1 MYFQRKNRSDRDVL
15 FIYLLLQINLFP
27 VPATKEQCLAG
38 CETRVSLQSDLVF
51 HEENCFY
58 YPSHSVSGS
67 SKMMKLFSG
76 RSVPISWPAQFRSMD
91 SQMDSWTRQAGRLL
105 ARLTRSLGDVKSS
118 LTKTVQENILHIDK
132 N

>member
-51 HEENCFY
+51 HEENCFLL
-58 YPSHSVSGS
+58 SVTLRVWLVQDDEIVLRQVGAY
-67 SKMMKLFSG
+67 LLAG
-76 RSVPISWPAQFRSMD
+76 AISFNGLTDGLMD
-91 SQMDSWTRQAGRLL
+91 SSSRSAPSSPDSV
-105 ARLTRSLGDVKSS
+105 AR
-118 LTKTVQENILHIDK
+118 
-132 N
+132 